1 MIMRSVRLVTIVAS
15 SATAIV
21 LLSAASGG
29 SELAV
34 PVMLVATLVLGG
46 IGYGVTKNKA
56 DAAHARLDQME
67 VKMDK
72 RFELLDEKL
81 EDISDTLTELRILV
95 ARLAPKDASGDS
107 R

>member
-1 MIMRSVRLVTIVAS
+1 MRPVRLVTIVAG
-15 SATAIV
+15 SATAIL

-29 SELAV
+29 TELAV

-56 DAAHARLDQME
+56 DAAHARLDQMQ
-67 VKMDK
+67 VTMDK
-72 RFELLDEKL
+72 RGELLDEKL
-81 EDISDTLTELRILV
+81 DGISHTLTELRILV
-95 ARLAPKDASGDS
+95 ARLAAKDASGDS